1 MPTNIDRQ
9 VGNPLNEEGKMHSI
23 IICDKTGRELTGN
36 VSEDVYHDRAVEIS
50 MAQKYAMVCFCE
62 NHTPTLVKV
71 FVDGAHFESY
81 DTSFDARDAIKEM
94 ESTYAL

>member
-1 MPTNIDRQ
+1 MS
-9 VGNPLNEEGKMHSI
+9 HSI
-23 IICDKTGRELTGN
+23 IICDKNGQELTEN
-36 VSEDVYHDRAVEIS
+36 VPEDVYHDLAVEIS

-81 DTSFDARDAIKEM
+81 DTIFEARDAIRDLSKR
-94 ESTYAL
+94 